1 MKPVAMRLIIYGAIL
16 VLLLIGCSSPLSTAQ
31 PTTATPIPTTGGA
44 TPTPMPAGWVDVGGR
59 TLRYSCTGQGSPTV
73 ILEAGGRDDSRAW
86 SLVQSGGERSYRVC
100 SYDRANLGRSD
111 QASKPRTYE
120 DAARDLHTLLRNAH
134 IGGPYILV
142 GHSEG
147 GMMVRVFRDLY
158 PTEVVG
164 LVLVD
169 AAHPDMGVRLVAGL
183 PPAAKGEPESIKAWR
198 QYLTWT
204 ADSDGRE
211 RGNQEGMDH
220 RASNDQV
227 RGAKPLDDLPLLV
240 ISRNPDNS
248 EWASLPA
255 LPAETNARLR
265 QIWQDMQ
272 RELVGLSTNSTQV
285 IADHAGHMIPAEEPE
300 LVIEAIRSLVNEAR
314 SRSGEAM
321 PPALPE
327 GQAGASNHTPVILR
341 VAQRTETENGNV
353 TVYEDFTFT
362 DAAGDAAIGAIK
374 LISSTVPMN
383 VMDDV
388 ITASAD
394 EQKGEAL
401 VTSVWGC
408 GKTSSQSRFAIEYRI
423 LDQAGNLSEPVT
435 RSLVCPGGASSI
447 SSLLI
452 IGIVAGLGLLLAAA
466 WLLVGRRRAS
476 RATEKPSQL

>member
-1 MKPVAMRLIIYGAIL
+1 MKPVAMRLMIYGTIL
-16 VLLLIGCSSPLSTAQ
+16 VLLLMGCSSLPSVAQ
-31 PTTATPIPTTGGA
+31 PTTATPIPTTGGS
-44 TPTPMPAGWVDVGGR
+44 TPTPMPDGWVDVGGR

-73 ILEAGGRDDSRAW
+73 ILEAGGSDDSRAW

-111 QASKPRTYE
+111 EAPKPRAYQDT
-120 DAARDLHTLLRNAH
+120 ARDLHTLLQNAQ

-147 GMMVRVFRDLY
+147 GMMARVFRDQY
-158 PTEVVG
+158 PAEVVG

-183 PPAAKGEPESIKAWR
+183 PPAAQGEPEGIKAWR

-204 ADSDGRE
+204 ANSDGRE
-211 RGNQEGMDH
+211 PGNQEGTDH
-220 RASNDQV
+220 PASNEQV
-227 RGAKPLDDLPLLV
+227 RAAKPLGDLPLVV

-255 LPAETNARLR
+255 LPAETNATLR
-265 QIWQDMQ
+265 QIWQDLQ
-272 RELVGLSTNSTQV
+272 RELAGLSTNSTQV
-285 IADHAGHMIPAEEPE
+285 IANHAGHMIPTEEPE

-327 GQAGASNHTPVILR
+327 DQTGASNHTPVILR
-341 VAQRTETENGNV
+341 AAERTETENGNV
-353 TVYEDFTFT
+353 TVYEDFSFT
-362 DAAGDAAIGAIK
+362 DAAGDATLGVIK

-383 VMDDV
+383 VTDDV

-408 GKTSSQSRFAIEYRI
+408 LKSQSRFVIEYRI

-447 SSLLI
+447 SPLLI

-466 WLLVGRRRAS
+466 WLLVGNRRAS
-476 RATEKPSQL
+476 QAAEKAR